1 MNEILIHISHGDNG
15 DTAQI
20 PTLGCLFSFLRAC
33 YWALERIIF
42 VFVEIRGAPRIR
54 QLQHI
59 HKVPMREQ
67 SLCKCFENN
76 LSPTVCLPSPSA
88 SCTLAYVAKLYF
100 NYFVEPSPHSLK
112 QAITKHITGSDVDC
126 SVTNI
131 LATHQHPWLSWVMFL
146 FLVMAARKA
155 SR

>member
-59 HKVPMREQ
+59 HKVPIREH
-67 SLCKCFENN
+67 SLCKRFENN
-76 LSPTVCLPSPSA
+76 LSPTVSVYRHPLPI
-88 SCTLAYVAKLYF
+88 VHWLYIVVLCF
-100 NYFVEPSPHSLK
+100 NYFVEPSPHSLN
-112 QAITKHITGSDVDC
+112 QAINKNITGSDVGCPFTD
-126 SVTNI
+126 I
-131 LATHQHPWLSWVMFL
+131 LATHQHP
-146 FLVMAARKA
+146 
-155 SR
+155 